1 MACYRCKPKESQ
13 RRSFIAFRGK
23 TGEDTLKGYAN
34 FSVLDILA
42 QIPFN
47 PGTLFPILED
57 MHLAWLKPEVLLA
70 LSSEILTE

>member
-34 FSVLDILA
+34 SSVHLDIIALG
-42 QIPFN
+42 PPRN
-47 PGTLFPILED
+47 LLLRYPLFTAWAMYLI
-57 MHLAWLKPEVLLA
+57 WLKYKQA
-70 LSSEILTE
+70 S